1 MSLGLAGIA
10 GALILMFLGLPVGFA
25 LALVG
30 ILGFAIKVGLAPAL
44 AVFGQVTFDTVSNAG
59 LVVLPLFLLMGN
71 LVGASGMAADLYR
84 AANAFMGHL
93 RGGLAMATIA
103 ACGAFAAICG
113 SSIAT
118 SATMARIALPEMAR
132 FRYDPNL
139 AAATVACGGTLG
151 ILIPPSVALILFG
164 MLTQTNIGDLFIA
177 GILPGLLGVA
187 LYFVAVRYSIWR
199 NPEAG
204 PSGGAALPWRDRF
217 RALGK
222 VGHVLALFTFII
234 AGIYVGAFTATEA
247 AGMGAAGALAI
258 ALWRGGMGL
267 RQFFDIALDTARTT
281 AMLFFVLIAAIMF
294 SNFLEI
300 SGFTLQLGQALA
312 TWDVPGWAVILG
324 ILAIYVILGC
334 FLESLSMTFLTV
346 PIFFPI
352 VVAAGFDPVWF
363 GIFVVIVSE
372 IALITPPIG
381 MNIFVIQSMAPTL
394 RPRAFFG
401 ALGPFIAVDVLRLLL
416 IVALPWIVLVLPRM
430 AG

>member
-1 MSLGLAGIA
+1 MLLGLLGIA
-10 GALILMFLGLPVGFA
+10 AALTLMFLGLPVGYA
-25 LALVG
+25 LAVVG
-30 ILGFAIKVGLAPAL
+30 LLGFAAVVGLQPAL
-44 AVFGQVTFDTVSNAG
+44 AVFGQVTFDTVSNGA

-84 AANAFMGHL
+84 AANAFLGHL

-132 FRYDPNL
+132 FRYDPHL

-151 ILIPPSVALILFG
+151 ILIPPSVALILYG
-164 MLTQTNIGDLFIA
+164 MLTQTNIGHLFIA
-177 GILPGLLGVA
+177 GILPGIMGILF
-187 LYFVAVRYSIWR
+187 YFAAVRYAIWR
-199 NPEAG
+199 RPEAG
-204 PSGGAALPWRDRF
+204 SPGAAALPLRQRLATLKGVW
-217 RALGK
+217 
-222 VGHVLALFTFII
+222 HVLLLFVFII
-234 AGIYVGAFTATEA
+234 AGIYAGAFTATEA
-247 AGMGAAGALAI
+247 AGMGCAGALAI
-258 ALWRGGMGL
+258 TLWRGGMEW
-267 RQFFDIALDTARTT
+267 RAFFGIAVETARTT

-300 SGFTLQLGQALA
+300 AGFTAALGQGLLALE
-312 TWDVPGWAVILG
+312 VPGWVVILG
-324 ILAIYVILGC
+324 ILAIYVVLGC
-334 FLESLSMTFLTV
+334 FLESLSMNFLTV

-352 VVAAGFDPVWF
+352 VTAAGFDPVWF

-381 MNIFVIQSMAPTL
+381 MNIFVIQSMTRGL
-394 RPRAFFG
+394 RAGSFYA
-401 ALGPFIAVDVLRLLL
+401 ALVPFIVVDVLRLLA
-416 IVALPWIVLVLPRM
+416 IVAVPWLVLVLPRL